1 MSVYTKCFGRENHMK
16 QLIELRH
23 INKKYGK
30 KTILYDM
37 SLSMNEKQIIAILG
51 GNGSGKSTFLRIAAG
66 VERPDSGQIVYADKN
81 IRTGYVPERFPNY
94 LRFTPNEYLHYTGRI
109 SGISEDGIKQRISSL
124 LHRFQLDKW
133 SDRRISTLS
142 KGNIQKVGII
152 QAILPQPELLIL
164 DEPLSGLDF
173 PAQQELILILGEL
186 RERGTSILLT
196 YHEAP
201 VFEEIVDQTYYI
213 KAGRLTEERIQE
225 KDAVKLI
232 EVKGLKDKDV
242 QEWNEILHKER
253 RENSMLLYV
262 NSENSD
268 QILSRI
274 LKLQGR
280 VEYVGN
286 IDFNK
291 E

>member
-274 LKLQGR
+274 LELQGR

>member
-1 MSVYTKCFGRENHMK
+1 MK

>member
-1 MSVYTKCFGRENHMK
+1 MK

-274 LKLQGR
+274 LELQGR

>member
-213 KAGRLTEERIQE
+213 KAGRLTEERIRE

>member
-1 MSVYTKCFGRENHMK
+1 MN
-16 QLIELRH
+16 QLVELKS
-23 INKKYGK
+23 IKKKYGK

-37 SLSMNEKQIIAILG
+37 SLRLEEKQVIAVLG
-51 GNGSGKSTFLRIAAG
+51 GNGSGKSTFLRMAAG
-66 VERPDSGQIVYADKN
+66 VERPDSGQVVYADKN
-81 IRTGYVPERFPNY
+81 IRIGYVPERFPNY

-109 SGISEDGIKQRISSL
+109 GGISEAELKQRISSL

-152 QAILPQPELLIL
+152 QAILPQPELLVL

-173 PAQQELILILGEL
+173 SAQQELLLILDEL
-186 RERGTSILLT
+186 KERGTSILLT

-201 VFEEIVDQTYYI
+201 IFEEVVDQAYYI
-213 KAGRLTEERIQE
+213 KDGQLTEEKLVE
-225 KDAVKLI
+225 KDAVKVI
-232 EVKGLKDKDV
+232 EVKGLTDIDV
-242 QEWNEILHKER
+242 QEWNELINKER
-253 RENSMLLYV
+253 RENSLLLYV

-274 LKLQGR
+274 LELQGSI
-280 VEYVGN
+280 EYVGN
-286 IDFNK
+286 IDYK
-291 E
+291 IE

>member
-1 MSVYTKCFGRENHMK
+1 M
-16 QLIELRH
+16 
-23 INKKYGK
+23 
-30 KTILYDM
+30 
-37 SLSMNEKQIIAILG
+37 
-51 GNGSGKSTFLRIAAG
+51 
-66 VERPDSGQIVYADKN
+66 
-81 IRTGYVPERFPNY
+81 
-94 LRFTPNEYLHYTGRI
+94 
-109 SGISEDGIKQRISSL
+109 
-124 LHRFQLDKW
+124 
-133 SDRRISTLS
+133 
-142 KGNIQKVGII
+142 
-152 QAILPQPELLIL
+152 
-164 DEPLSGLDF
+164 
-173 PAQQELILILGEL
+173 ILGEL

-201 VFEEIVDQTYYI
+201 VFEEIVDQSYYI
-213 KAGRLTEERIQE
+213 IAGRLTVERIQE

-274 LKLQGR
+274 LELQGR

>member
-213 KAGRLTEERIQE
+213 KAGRLTEERIR
-225 KDAVKLI
+225 KK
-232 EVKGLKDKDV
+232 
-242 QEWNEILHKER
+242 
-253 RENSMLLYV
+253 MLL
-262 NSENSD
+262 SS
-268 QILSRI
+268 
-274 LKLQGR
+274 LK
-280 VEYVGN
+280 
-286 IDFNK
+286 
-291 E
+291 